1 MVDRMVKK
9 EVEQHDEQTVTLGFY
24 GDEQAQRRFSIN
36 MMDKQNKATDN
47 KNKVLNSD
55 IKPVTNGEAQKF
67 ASSMK
72 GTTAEATSSR
82 GEAKSS
88 AVIRAEE
95 IRSSLQAEYPSFV
108 KSLVRSHVASC
119 FWMGLPV
126 AFCKKH
132 LADKDTT
139 MTLED
144 EYGKEYKMKYIACK
158 TGLSAGWRQF
168 SAVHKLQEGDV
179 LVFQLVEP
187 AKFKIYIVRADN
199 LREVD
204 GALSLMN
211 LDSYARQKQREKENP
226 ENDAL
231 DASITKRKP
240 GKSVAIDVQKK
251 KPSKPGHK
259 SVQPAQSENDSEEA
273 LSEVFEGFRT
283 LDFKD
288 VKGFE
293 NFSIIVDGVVLDA
306 EFSNEVR
313 NKYYKLCYSQRAFLH
328 DNLTRGLNYK
338 LVVGII
344 TETVNIADAI
354 KVSVLATPRFDFSN
368 WDKTL
373 LAFEHMGMNVE
384 FLRVK
389 LRRLVSIAYETD
401 DALET
406 RRYFQYKNQ
415 HSRADAEIKNMES
428 KLEDLKGAC
437 KDFSAYI
444 KSLKQKAETHQ
455 NKFQKEVASPW

>member
-72 GTTAEATSSR
+72 ATTAEATSSR

-95 IRSSLQAEYPSFV
+95 IRSSLQGEYPSFV

-211 LDSYARQKQREKENP
+211 LDSYARQKQRG
-226 ENDAL
+226 
-231 DASITKRKP
+231 KP
-240 GKSVAIDVQKK
+240 CFVSPCFG
-251 KPSKPGHK
+251 
-259 SVQPAQSENDSEEA
+259 
-273 LSEVFEGFRT
+273 
-283 LDFKD
+283 
-288 VKGFE
+288 
-293 NFSIIVDGVVLDA
+293 
-306 EFSNEVR
+306 
-313 NKYYKLCYSQRAFLH
+313 FLH
-328 DNLTRGLNYK
+328 
-338 LVVGII
+338 
-344 TETVNIADAI
+344 
-354 KVSVLATPRFDFSN
+354 
-368 WDKTL
+368 
-373 LAFEHMGMNVE
+373 
-384 FLRVK
+384 
-389 LRRLVSIAYETD
+389 
-401 DALET
+401 
-406 RRYFQYKNQ
+406 
-415 HSRADAEIKNMES
+415 
-428 KLEDLKGAC
+428 C
-437 KDFSAYI
+437 I
-444 KSLKQKAETHQ
+444 KSFH
-455 NKFQKEVASPW
+455 F

>member
-1 MVDRMVKK
+1 M
-9 EVEQHDEQTVTLGFY
+9 
-24 GDEQAQRRFSIN
+24 
-36 MMDKQNKATDN
+36 
-47 KNKVLNSD
+47 
-55 IKPVTNGEAQKF
+55 
-67 ASSMK
+67 
-72 GTTAEATSSR
+72 
-82 GEAKSS
+82 
-88 AVIRAEE
+88 
-95 IRSSLQAEYPSFV
+95 SF
-108 KSLVRSHVASC
+108 H
-119 FWMGLPV
+119 
-126 AFCKKH
+126 
-132 LADKDTT
+132 
-139 MTLED
+139 
-144 EYGKEYKMKYIACK
+144 
-158 TGLSAGWRQF
+158 Q
-168 SAVHKLQEGDV
+168 
-179 LVFQLVEP
+179 
-187 AKFKIYIVRADN
+187 
-199 LREVD
+199 
-204 GALSLMN
+204 
-211 LDSYARQKQREKENP
+211 KENP

-231 DASITKRKP
+231 DASITKKKP

-251 KPSKPGHK
+251 KASKPGHK

-273 LSEVFEGFRT
+273 VSEVFEGFRT

-306 EFSNEVR
+306 EFSTEVR

-328 DNLTRGLNYK
+328 ENLTRGLNYK

-415 HSRADAEIKNMES
+415 HSRADEEIKNMES

-455 NKFQKEVASPW
+455 NKFQKEVAAPW